1 MLPEEQ
7 RKQIMHNIYLQ
18 NVLHQL
24 LRAYTVFEKPP
35 VDSLVDALV
44 DSQLTGKSLI
54 FGAFLPFVNHVNQE
68 IKEKVKVQDD
78 SDGIAVISLKN
89 FFKLYNKIAGMSGTI
104 MTAKDELREM
114 YNLDC
119 SQIPTH
125 NPIIRIDNPL
135 CILRTSIQNDEA
147 ILNKVVENVHKGRPT
162 LIGSLSIKRADA
174 IEKLLS
180 QRKLNFNRLDA
191 KTTKDES
198 LTVSKAGIGNTITLS
213 TSVAGRGTDI
223 KPSHDDLINGGLC
236 VNGTDL
242 FTSILTDL

>member
-1 MLPEEQ
+1 
-7 RKQIMHNIYLQ
+7 
-18 NVLHQL
+18 
-24 LRAYTVFEKPP
+24 
-35 VDSLVDALV
+35 
-44 DSQLTGKSLI
+44 
-54 FGAFLPFVNHVNQE
+54 
-68 IKEKVKVQDD
+68 
-78 SDGIAVISLKN
+78 
-89 FFKLYNKIAGMSGTI
+89 MSGTI

-135 CILRTSIQNDEA
+135 CIFRTSIQKDEA

-223 KPSHDDLINGGLC
+223 KPSHDALINGGLC
-236 VNGTDL
+236 VIGTDL
-242 FTSILTDL
+242 FTSIRTDLQLKVGQVDKGIRVLQYFLLRLKIIY